1 MSAEAIERFECFGG
15 DCAVLVIGDGPAG
28 GAEQAAG
35 LARRRLL
42 EWHRQFSRFLEDS
55 ELSLLNGDPREV
67 VPVSPLM
74 ARLARSVGEAGA
86 RTGGLVDGTLVEEI
100 QNAGYRDDLS
110 GSLDLERALALAPPR
125 RSARAAAEP
134 RWRELRV
141 DSRAGTLARPPGLML
156 DSGGLAKGMFA
167 DVLGELLSGH
177 ESFAVNCGGDLL
189 IGGSGRR
196 HRTIAVQS
204 PFDGSTLHVF
214 EEREAGVATS
224 GIGRRSWI
232 GADGRPA
239 HHLLDPSTG
248 MPAFTGIVQATALA
262 PTALLAE
269 ARAKAAVLAGPLAA
283 RRWLGQGGVIV
294 LDDGSHQVIERP
306 PTINVRRDE
315 LGGVALS
322 GPVFGRAAR
331 KTVGAAV

>member
-1 MSAEAIERFECFGG
+1 MSAEAIERFDCFGG
-15 DCAVLVIGDGPAG
+15 SCAVLVIGDGPAG
-28 GAEQAAG
+28 SAEQAVA

-42 EWHRQFSRFLEDS
+42 EWHGQFSRFIQDS
-55 ELSLLNGDPREV
+55 ELSLLNRDPREV

-86 RTGGLVDGTLVEEI
+86 ATGGLVDGTLVEQIE
-100 QNAGYRDDLS
+100 NAGYRDELP
-110 GSLDLERALALAPPR
+110 GSVGLEQALALAPPR
-125 RSARAAAEP
+125 RAARAAGEA
-134 RWRELRV
+134 RWGKLQI
-141 DSRAGTLARPPGLML
+141 DARAGTLMRPPGLML

-167 DVLGELLSGH
+167 DVLGELLSGQ

-189 IGGSGRR
+189 IGGSGRHTR
-196 HRTIAVQS
+196 AIEVQS
-204 PFDGSTLHVF
+204 PFDGSILHIF

-224 GIGRRSWI
+224 GIGRRSWM

-248 MPAFTGIVQATALA
+248 TPAFTGIVQATALA

-283 RRWLGQGGVIV
+283 RRWLPQGGVIV

-306 PTINVRRDE
+306 PVVSVRRDE
-315 LGGVALS
+315 LGGAVLH
-322 GPVFGRAAR
+322 GPVFGGSAR
-331 KTVGAAV
+331 RSG